1 MASASTGTHSAPLPA
16 RASARV
22 PEISFLFGL
31 MDTQVVHKERKR
43 ARRVRDDEDVQASQP
58 SEYTSKKDRKDAQA
72 RRLEVLQ
79 NKMEEVRK
87 RNLFDVVIDPQ
98 SFTQTVENLFDM
110 SFLVRNGAVEIALD
124 DQGLPHL
131 ENHEGRAEENIPAQS
146 QSIISIT
153 PRSGRSSRI
162 PGRRPMEPLFAG
174 LCVCTTGLA
183 VHEQIRKIVLA
194 CGGVFDDDLRLDT
207 TTHLI
212 ADAVGSRKHRAAA
225 TRSDIRIATARWVF
239 ESYPRQDAARPAG
252 FALQLLD
259 GLVICTT
266 GLAAASRAQ
275 VERLAELHGAVYDPS
290 LEVGRTDVLIA
301 QTADGAK
308 YDAAV
313 EHGIPVVAH
322 LVAACVQLVDEA
334 AFTLENVRRP
344 LRLYKQLRQ
353 DLDDWMGAQ
362 LPLVAREIGR
372 DVEDA
377 SLPLLE
383 SCGVFLLGFPDE
395 MESQLQFLVRFAMGS
410 LYYDPHFPA
419 VSHVVVSP
427 VLSDSD
433 LTRLDQLEDAVVA
446 QRVDAVVHFV
456 SARWLLDSLRCR
468 RIEPEEMYPVEIE
481 DSDAPAEHPPPQA
494 APTDGAD
501 APTPAPTL
509 PPRTSAGKLFQG
521 LGFLLLCQNPDEPV
535 AVRSTVREI
544 QSKTGALA
552 IALDVRDVGLVDP
565 AQFDFVT
572 HVVIGSGIEVAENE
586 MDALRERFAAFYAS
600 NNQSDGHDADT
611 TQEEQRRRRRQQR
624 RRRGGLKV
632 VSDLWVRCCLEAN
645 CMLSQQ
651 SHELFALTYQA
662 SRSMFPVP
670 LPLVCFRD
678 VVASTSV
685 YVGVDRVVVME
696 LLRLAGATVTSKLS
710 KRNTH
715 LICLH
720 PMGMKYDK
728 AKQWG
733 LCVVTARWVVQSV
746 IHGELLD
753 ASLPEFQLADDT
765 DNTTKS

>member
-1 MASASTGTHSAPLPA
+1 MT
-16 RASARV
+16 
-22 PEISFLFGL
+22 EWIS
-31 MDTQVVHKERKR
+31 
-43 ARRVRDDEDVQASQP
+43 SC
-58 SEYTSKKDRKDAQA
+58 
-72 RRLEVLQ
+72 
-79 NKMEEVRK
+79 
-87 RNLFDVVIDPQ
+87 
-98 SFTQTVENLFDM
+98 VE
-110 SFLVRNGAVEIALD
+110 
-124 DQGLPHL
+124 
-131 ENHEGRAEENIPAQS
+131 
-146 QSIISIT
+146 
-153 PRSGRSSRI
+153 
-162 PGRRPMEPLFAG
+162 
-174 LCVCTTGLA
+174 
-183 VHEQIRKIVLA
+183 
-194 CGGVFDDDLRLDT
+194 
-207 TTHLI
+207 
-212 ADAVGSRKHRAAA
+212 
-225 TRSDIRIATARWVF
+225 
-239 ESYPRQDAARPAG
+239 
-252 FALQLLD
+252 
-259 GLVICTT
+259 
-266 GLAAASRAQ
+266 
-275 VERLAELHGAVYDPS
+275 
-290 LEVGRTDVLIA
+290 
-301 QTADGAK
+301 
-308 YDAAV
+308 
-313 EHGIPVVAH
+313 
-322 LVAACVQLVDEA
+322 LVDEA

-501 APTPAPTL
+501 APVEARDEALETSFTDAPELTEDAVTAADAGADAAAT
-509 PPRTSAGKLFQG
+509 TSAGKLFQG